1 MPERGTVSD
10 LIAGETLALIHDAGV
25 LANERV
31 SDGVYRLILYAP
43 DIVRAARP
51 GHFVHLK
58 LSHSTDPL
66 LRRPFGI
73 YGADLAAG
81 TLEILYQ
88 VVGRGTKLLAGDRL
102 GPVLS
107 VLGPLGRGFTVPA
120 PAAPV
125 AVVAGGLGIAP
136 LCFLLDELGAAGQ
149 DGVLFQ
155 GARTSDLILAG
166 ERVARTGFDRK
177 TATDDGSAGFHGS
190 VVELAA
196 GELRRGRFSYVYA
209 AGPAL
214 MLKALCKVMREAGV
228 EGEVS
233 LEQRMGC
240 GVGACMCCSAAV
252 HGYPRKY
259 ARVCADGPVFPA
271 GEVVWE

>member
-1 MPERGTVSD
+1 
-10 LIAGETLALIHDAGV
+10 LALIHDAKL

-31 SDGVYRLILYAP
+31 NDSVYRLSLHAP
-43 DIVRAARP
+43 EAARAARP
-51 GHFVHLK
+51 GQFVHLR
-58 LSHSTDPL
+58 LSHSSDPL
-66 LRRPFGI
+66 LRRPFGV
-73 YGADLAAG
+73 YGVDQEAG

-88 VVGRGTKLLAGDRL
+88 VVGRGTKLLASGRL
-102 GPVLS
+102 GPVVS

-120 PAAPV
+120 PASPV

-136 LCFLLDELGAAGQ
+136 LYFLLEELRSAGQ
-149 DGVLFQ
+149 EGVLFQ
-155 GARTSDLILAG
+155 GAKTSNLILAG
-166 ERVARTGFDRK
+166 EKVARLGFDRK
-177 TATDDGSAGFHGS
+177 IATDDGSAGFHGS
-190 VVELAA
+190 VVDLVA
-196 GELRRGRFSYVYA
+196 GELRQGRFSFVYA

-214 MLKALCKVMREAGV
+214 MLKALCKVMREAVV

-240 GVGACMCCSAAV
+240 GIGACMCCSAAV
-252 HGYPRKY
+252 RGYPRKY